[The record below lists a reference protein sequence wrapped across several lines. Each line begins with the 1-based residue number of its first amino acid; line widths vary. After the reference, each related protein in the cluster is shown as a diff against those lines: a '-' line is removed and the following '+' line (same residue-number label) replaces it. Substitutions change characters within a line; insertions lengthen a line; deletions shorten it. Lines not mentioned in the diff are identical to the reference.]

1 MGISWGG
8 EVMLCVV
15 SGFVV
20 AMVLG
25 IVAMRLFVGYWA
37 IEGICEEQWKYNKG
51 LSLWERGVVPMFI

>member
-1 MGISWGG
+1 
-8 EVMLCVV
+8 MLCVV